1 MTLTKGEV
9 IGYILGQLECAV
21 VMVLACVGLYQQATK
36 YQKRCAEYEK
46 LLGID
51 PYEKYRHKFDK
62 NATESNET

>member
-9 IGYILGQLECAV
+9 IGYVLGQLECTAF
-21 VMVLACVGLYQQATK
+21 MVLACVGLYRQATK

-51 PYEKYRHKFDK
+51 QYEKYHHKFDK